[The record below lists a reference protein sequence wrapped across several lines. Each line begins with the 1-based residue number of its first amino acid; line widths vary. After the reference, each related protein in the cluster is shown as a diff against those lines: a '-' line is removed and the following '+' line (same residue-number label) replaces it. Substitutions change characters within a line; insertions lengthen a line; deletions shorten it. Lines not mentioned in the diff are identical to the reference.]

1 MVARRFDNNDMIM
14 NEAFDWIRTIA
25 AYLVGDDVVE
35 WGINEKEDELP

>member
-1 MVARRFDNNDMIM
+1 MVARRSVENDM
-14 NEAFDWIRTIA
+14 NEVFDWIRIIA

>member
-1 MVARRFDNNDMIM
+1 MVARRSVENNM
-14 NEAFDWIRTIA
+14 NDAFDWIRTIA